1 MDREIFEQ
9 LKQYDRHLYNATYG
23 SFIRLTDNNEKADL
37 ARLHK
42 EHFGNDGNILGGC
55 NRCVLTA
62 LKRLGQDYFKEKKIV
77 EAEEK
82 QKEQMKLVEYEP
94 EKITE
99 LVENKAVTKT
109 KKKSSAKKEQK

>member
-1 MDREIFEQ
+1 MEREIFEQ
-9 LKQYDRHLYNATYG
+9 LRQYDRQLYNATYG
-23 SFIRLTDNNEKADL
+23 SFVRLTNNNEKADL

-42 EHFGNDGNILGGC
+42 EHFGNDGNIMGGC
-55 NRCVLTA
+55 NRCVLNA
-62 LKRLGQDYFKEKKIV
+62 LRNLGKDYFKEKKIV

-82 QKEQMKLVEYEP
+82 QKEQMKLVEYETH
-94 EKITE
+94 KITE

>member
-9 LKQYDRHLYNATYG
+9 LKQYEQILHHAYYDSFCRITNNAM
-23 SFIRLTDNNEKADL
+23 KADL

-42 EHFGNDGNILGGC
+42 EVFGGDGNIIGGC
-55 NRCVLTA
+55 NRCVLNA
-62 LKRLGQDYFKEKKIV
+62 LRNLGKEYFKEKKIV

-82 QKEQMKLVEYEP
+82 QKEQMQIVGYEP